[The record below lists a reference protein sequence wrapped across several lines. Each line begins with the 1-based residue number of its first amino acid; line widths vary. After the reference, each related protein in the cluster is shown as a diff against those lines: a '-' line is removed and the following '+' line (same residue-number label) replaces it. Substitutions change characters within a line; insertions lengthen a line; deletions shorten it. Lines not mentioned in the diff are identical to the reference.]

1 MKILKVT
8 IVLLM
13 GLISFIHADN
23 KAKTVIIFDASNSM
37 WGQIKGV
44 PKINIARD
52 ALKDVINDWD
62 ESELGITVY
71 GHRKKK
77 DCNDIEAVIP
87 VGKVNKKEILSK
99 ILKIKPKGM
108 TPISLAIEKVAEEL
122 KNSGDNSSIILISD
136 GKDSCDADPCKTV
149 KKLVKQGVK
158 FKAHVIGFD
167 VNKDADKQ
175 LRCIADATNGI
186 YVSPKNSKALKK
198 ALEEIAIAAK
208 PILINAVDDDFTGT
222 VVSGSTGGV
231 VGDITVND
239 EYNGAAVIDTDITI
253 TVTSHNL
260 NTEPSIDTS
269 GNLTVAPNTAIGSY
283 SIKYKICENANPTN
297 CDQANVEIVVKSIR
311 NVQITSRDSGEDI
324 VSTYQFFTMNNNGE
338 ADKKLQVQCSV
349 DETKACSLNLSKGN
363 YLVLST
369 SGDKKGE
376 SLFTITKDKISK
388 ENEIKKIIVNM
399 K

>member
-8 IVLLM
+8 IVLLV
-13 GLISFIHADN
+13 GLTSFIHADN

-77 DCNDIEAVIP
+77 DCTDIEAVIP

-122 KNSGDNSSIILISD
+122 KNNGDNSSIILISD

-158 FKAHVIGFD
+158 FKAHVIGFN

-175 LRCIADATNGI
+175 LRCIADATDGI
-186 YVSPKNSKALKK
+186 YVSPKNSKALKE

-208 PILINAVDDDFTGT
+208 PILIDAVDDDFTGT
-222 VVSGSTGGV
+222 VISGSTGGV
-231 VGDITVND
+231 VGDITMND
-239 EYNGAAVIDTDITI
+239 EYNGASVIDTDITT

-260 NTEPSIDTS
+260 NTDPSIDTN
-269 GNLTVAPNTAIGSY
+269 GNLTIAPNTAIGSY
-283 SIKYKICENANPTN
+283 SIKYKICDNSNPTN

-311 NVQITSRDSGEDI
+311 NVQVVSRDSGEDI
-324 VSTYQFFTMNNNGE
+324 LSTYQFFTMDNNGE
-338 ADKKLQVQCSV
+338 ADKKLQIQCSV
-349 DETKACSLNLSKGN
+349 DETKVCSLNLPKGN
-363 YLVLST
+363 YLILST
-369 SGDKKGE
+369 FGDKKGE
-376 SLFTITKDKISK
+376 SLLTVTKDKISK